1 MTKTLLHLSE
11 FLKGII
17 LAAEHIVEFATE
29 FLSFIGVTS
38 VLILAY
44 GLLGIILWTMMWGLH
59 YLIT

>member
-11 FLKGII
+11 L
-17 LAAEHIVEFATE
+17 
-29 FLSFIGVTS
+29 LSFIGVTS

>member
-1 MTKTLLHLSE
+1 MTMTKTLQHLSD

-17 LAAEHIVEFATE
+17 PSATE
-29 FLSFIGVTS
+29 LLSFIGVTS

-44 GLLGIILWTMMWGLH
+44 GLLGVILWTMMWGLH

>member
-11 FLKGII
+11 FL
-17 LAAEHIVEFATE
+17 
-29 FLSFIGVTS
+29 SFIGVIS

-44 GLLGIILWTMMWGLH
+44 GLLGVILWTMMWGLH

>member
-1 MTKTLLHLSE
+1 MTKTLLHLSDKATD
-11 FLKGII
+11 FL
-17 LAAEHIVEFATE
+17 L
-29 FLSFIGVTS
+29 FIGVTS